1 MQLDVVLN
9 QHACGASLAEL
20 PSPEPVVAMPPAAL
34 VVQQVERMCTGYGGL
49 PHGTLCCW
57 DATYHSI

>member
-34 VVQQVERMCTGYGGL
+34 VAQNDEQSLVTAPQ
-49 PHGTLCCW
+49 LC
-57 DATYHSI
+57 